1 MIWMGVIY
9 YLSDQPIRDF
19 DNVNEAVKW
28 LTFATLIVHVTLY
41 LILSGLVLR
50 MLIRVNLLSQ
60 ALIGYTTILWA
71 FIYGVLD
78 EIHQSGIE
86 GRSSEIID
94 VIADGFGALIVVI
107 FWFLQKKY
115 PVLLRT
121 IAIMTRT
128 NSNTC
133 K

>member
-9 YLSDQPIRDF
+9 YLSDQPISKF
-19 DNVNEAVKW
+19 DNVNEAIKW
-28 LTFATLIVHVTLY
+28 LPFTTLMTHVTLY
-41 LILSGLVLR
+41 LVLSGLVLR

-60 ALIGYTTILWA
+60 SLIGYATVLWA

-94 VIADGFGALIVVI
+94 VIADCCGALIVVV

-115 PVLLRT
+115 PGLHST

>member
-9 YLSDQPIRDF
+9 YLSDQPISKF
-19 DNVNEAVKW
+19 DNVNEAIKW
-28 LTFATLIVHVTLY
+28 LPFTTLMTHVTLY
-41 LILSGLVLR
+41 LVLSGLVLR

-60 ALIGYTTILWA
+60 SLIGYATVLWA

-94 VIADGFGALIVVI
+94 VIADCCGALIVVV

-115 PVLLRT
+115 PVLHST